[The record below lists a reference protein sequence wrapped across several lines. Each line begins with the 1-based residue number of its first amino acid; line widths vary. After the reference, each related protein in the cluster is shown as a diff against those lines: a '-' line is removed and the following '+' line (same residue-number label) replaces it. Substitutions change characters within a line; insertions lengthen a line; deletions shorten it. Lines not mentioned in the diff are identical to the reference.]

1 MQTQRLELKYIIP
14 HSLALQIRDFI
25 QAYLVLDSFG
35 ASQVDCSYPVH
46 SLYLD
51 SDDLYLHQSTI
62 NGERNRYKLRIRFYE
77 NRPGAPIYLEI
88 KRRENNAIYKE
99 RCALRREAVE
109 DIAMGR
115 IPCRTELV
123 KAQPEN
129 ERALFNFCRYL
140 NQLQAHPVAH
150 VYYRREAWSSFGSNR
165 YRVTFD
171 RNVTT
176 SPDPTYRLHP
186 KQKNPISV
194 FGDQVVLE
202 LKFTERFPPWMG
214 DLVRIFGIRQCPA
227 AKYVD
232 GIVRM
237 EEEQVLSTG
246 SAMQHQLR
254 RQQQLQEKLA

>member
-1 MQTQRLELKYIIP
+1 MQSHRFELKYIIP
-14 HSLALQIRDFI
+14 HELALQIRDFI

-35 ASQVDCSYPVH
+35 ASQPDCSYPVH

-51 SDDLYLHQSTI
+51 SRDLYLHQSTI

-115 IPCRTELV
+115 IPCRSELV
-123 KAQPEN
+123 KAKPEN

-140 NQLQAHPVAH
+140 NQLQARPVAH

-165 YRVTFD
+165 YRITFD

-176 SPDPTYRLHP
+176 SPDHTYRLDP
-186 KQKNPISV
+186 KQNNPISV
-194 FGDQVVLE
+194 FGDFVVLE

-214 DLVRIFGIRQCPA
+214 DLVRIFGIRQCSA

-232 GIVRM
+232 GIVRL
-237 EEEQVLSTG
+237 EEEQIIATG
-246 SAMQHQLR
+246 LCAHQQRLR
-254 RQQQLQEKLA
+254 KQQLHRKLA